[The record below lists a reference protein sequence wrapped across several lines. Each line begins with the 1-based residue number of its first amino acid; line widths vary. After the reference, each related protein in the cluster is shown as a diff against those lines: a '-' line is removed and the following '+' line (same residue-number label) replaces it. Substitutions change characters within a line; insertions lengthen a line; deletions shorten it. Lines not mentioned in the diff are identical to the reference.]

1 MNGMKVRVQD
11 SALMERMIQLLGAI
25 PVPLDYDQ
33 VYSAF
38 QTDEIDAAAYY
49 PKEKDDYQ
57 KAVKGRKGPAISCD
71 HRNG

>member
-1 MNGMKVRVQD
+1 MKVRVQD

-38 QTDEIDAAAYY
+38 QTDEI
-49 PKEKDDYQ
+49 
-57 KAVKGRKGPAISCD
+57 AV
-71 HRNG
+71 